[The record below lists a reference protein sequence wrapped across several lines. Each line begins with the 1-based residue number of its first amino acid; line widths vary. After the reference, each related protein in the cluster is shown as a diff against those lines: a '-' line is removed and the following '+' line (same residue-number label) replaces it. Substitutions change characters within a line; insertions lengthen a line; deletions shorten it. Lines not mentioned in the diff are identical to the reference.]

1 MGRKHYIV
9 SGALVIL
16 VLVFVMFSRPPH
28 KEKRSALVVVGNTVV
43 GAKSHQVPMIANGVS
58 ALRAQHNL
66 KVIAQA
72 TEYMAT
78 FGSNTGLF
86 RDIAKVAARCDHEC
100 PQLLDVLDLAARSK
114 QESWKIVK
122 LAEEACRCQTPED
135 YARWHVMYDR
145 LSETAT
151 YPSAAAA
158 IEAEGRN

>member
-9 SGALVIL
+9 SGSLVIL
-16 VLVFVMFSRPPH
+16 VLVFVVFSRPPH
-28 KEKRSALVVVGNTVV
+28 KEKRSALVVVGNAVA
-43 GAKSHQVPMIANGVS
+43 GAKYHHVPMIATGAS
-58 ALRAQHNL
+58 ALRARHNL

-72 TEYMAT
+72 TEYMGT

-114 QESWKIVK
+114 EESWKIVR
-122 LAEEACRCQTPED
+122 LAEEACRCETPED

-145 LSETAT
+145 QSEAVT
-151 YPSAAAA
+151 YPSVAAA